1 MAGRTNVAGMQR
13 SGMVLEVK
21 RDDGVR
27 LSAGQ
32 VLQRQRASA
41 DVKQKELKVDR
52 QSDLNVGPEADV
64 PLRNW
69 AN

>member
-27 LSAGQ
+27 LSARQ
-32 VLQRQRASA
+32 VPQRQRASA

>member
-1 MAGRTNVAGMQR
+1 MAGMQR